1 MEFVDYL
8 AKKIEHGI
16 CQEDKMAD
24 VKKIRWQMSR
34 R

>member
-16 CQEDKMAD
+16 CQEDEMAERLEWC
-24 VKKIRWQMSR
+24 KLE
-34 R
+34 